1 MDLATVFP
9 TSVVFFLCGYF
20 VCQFVTKTRMDE
32 ERHKLEEGWEALQAE
47 RKKWADFRMR
57 HDERPS

>member
-1 MDLATVFP
+1 
-9 TSVVFFLCGYF
+9 
-20 VCQFVTKTRMDE
+20 MDE